1 MISSAALGPRPD
13 PDPEL
18 CPSSPPPPPSPP
30 PRPEPEP
37 ESGWCSLVISIPIQS
52 SWSSPLLTELVM
64 AAVTSP
70 TIPNPTSS
78 EKSVGR
84 TNGVPINSTGAGAD
98 PASNVTLRALVSTK
112 EAGVIIGKGGK
123 TVAEIREQT
132 GTKAGVSKA
141 VQGVHDRIFSV
152 SGGLEGVSRAYAIVA
167 EAILQNPL
175 AATDPSLTV
184 PPPTATTTTIR
195 VLVSHNLMGS
205 IIGRQGSKIKEIQD
219 TSGVRMVAS
228 KEMLPQSTERVVEVQ
243 GTPDAIRI
251 AIHEIGKCL
260 MEDWERAH
268 GTVLYQPGALG
279 PDGLSPAYPGGVLAG
294 GFGGANQG
302 YNNGRRSSGPVN
314 TQNGSVLSGGARR
327 SSNYYSSGAENLPHR
342 SREGSIGAGLPPAS
356 SDQLLRTQNISIP
369 SDMVG
374 CIIGKGGA
382 KINEIRRLSGSKISI
397 AKTPHDD
404 SGERMF
410 TIIGSPEANEKALFL
425 LYNQLESE
433 KERRVSTVQE
443 EEAQ

>member
-1 MISSAALGPRPD
+1 
-13 PDPEL
+13 
-18 CPSSPPPPPSPP
+18 
-30 PRPEPEP
+30 
-37 ESGWCSLVISIPIQS
+37 
-52 SWSSPLLTELVM
+52 M
-64 AAVTSP
+64 ATATSP
-70 TIPNPTSS
+70 GPTNLGSP
-78 EKSVGR
+78 EKVLGR

-98 PASNVTLRALVSTK
+98 PASNVTLRSLVSTK

-141 VQGVHDRIFSV
+141 VQGVHDRVFSV
-152 SGGLEGVSRAYAIVA
+152 SGGLEGVSKAYSIVA

-175 AATDPSLTV
+175 ASTDTNLAM
-184 PPPTATTTTIR
+184 PPPTASTTAIR
-195 VLVSHNLMGS
+195 LLVSHNLMGS

-219 TSGVRMVAS
+219 ASGVRMVAS

-243 GTPDAIRI
+243 GNPESIRMAIY
-251 AIHEIGKCL
+251 EIGKCL
-260 MEDWERAH
+260 MDDWERAH

-279 PDGLSPAYPGGVLAG
+279 PEGVTAAYPGGVLAG
-294 GFGGANQG
+294 GFGFGGQG
-302 YNNGRRSSGPVN
+302 YGSGRRSSG
-314 TQNGSVLSGGARR
+314 LSGANNGAVGGSRR
-327 SSNYYSSGAENLPHR
+327 PSNYQAGMDNMPHR
-342 SREGSIGAGLPPAS
+342 SREGSLGAGLS
-356 SDQLLRTQNISIP
+356 SSISDPLLRTQNISIP

-397 AKTPHDD
+397 AKTPHDE

-410 TIIGSPEANEKALFL
+410 TIIGSSEANEKALFL

-433 KERRVSTVQE
+433 KQRRVHTQD

>member
-1 MISSAALGPRPD
+1 
-13 PDPEL
+13 
-18 CPSSPPPPPSPP
+18 
-30 PRPEPEP
+30 
-37 ESGWCSLVISIPIQS
+37 
-52 SWSSPLLTELVM
+52 M

-70 TIPNPTSS
+70 TLANTASPD
-78 EKSVGR
+78 KSAAR
-84 TNGVPINSTGAGAD
+84 PNGVPINSTGAGAD

-152 SGGLEGVSRAYAIVA
+152 SGGLEGVSKAYAIVA

-175 AATDPSLTV
+175 AATDPALTV
-184 PPPTATTTTIR
+184 PPPTATTTIIR

-243 GTPDAIRI
+243 GAPDAIRV

-260 MEDWERAH
+260 MDDWERAH

-279 PDGLSPAYPGGVLAG
+279 AEGPSAAYPGGVLAG

-302 YNNGRRSSGPVN
+302 FSNGRRSSAPLGN
-314 TQNGSVLSGGARR
+314 ANGNPLSGGARR
-327 SSNYYSSGAENLPHR
+327 ASNYNSTNIENPPHR
-342 SREGSIGAGLPPAS
+342 SREGSLGASLPPAS
-356 SDQLLRTQNISIP
+356 TDQVLRTQNISIP

-397 AKTPHDD
+397 AKTPHDE

-433 KERRVSTVQE
+433 KERRVNTVQE